1 MSASVNG
8 RELNG
13 KSSFYKACASQVSWL
28 LTWQS
33 THPELDI
40 YWYIFIQEGFK
51 MPCVRILTYAFAVFF
66 CPSPQ
71 IRTKTLKLAAFA
83 SIFYSL
89 KVYCTMH
96 AFIWQP
102 SLYGFV
108 KMFYCTVMAEL
119 LIFFSLKNWA
129 AVEKLGI
136 MLLKKTQ
143 VKKEDY
149 KKGWHTKSEIP
160 LLFLGI

>member
-1 MSASVNG
+1 
-8 RELNG
+8 
-13 KSSFYKACASQVSWL
+13 
-28 LTWQS
+28 
-33 THPELDI
+33 
-40 YWYIFIQEGFK
+40 
-51 MPCVRILTYAFAVFF
+51 
-66 CPSPQ
+66 
-71 IRTKTLKLAAFA
+71 
-83 SIFYSL
+83 
-89 KVYCTMH
+89 MH